1 LKLIYVT
8 INSRTNTAVSAF
20 FVEEDPIR
28 AYEATCGQRQ
38 HGRQAML
45 YVERDKDGKIIAL
58 HKSPDPNAGEQ
69 KSIMDEEI
77 LDFLN
82 RNVDTDPGIQFL
94 ALSDM
99 GIIRIV
105 EDLIDVLIRKN
116 LILFTDL
123 PEDAQAKIR
132 ERKRVRAVMTD
143 QDLMVEDIL

>member
-1 LKLIYVT
+1 
-8 INSRTNTAVSAF
+8 
-20 FVEEDPIR
+20 
-28 AYEATCGQRQ
+28 
-38 HGRQAML
+38 ML

>member
-1 LKLIYVT
+1 
-8 INSRTNTAVSAF
+8 
-20 FVEEDPIR
+20 
-28 AYEATCGQRQ
+28 
-38 HGRQAML
+38 ML
-45 YVERDKDGKIIAL
+45 YIERDKDGKIIAL
-58 HKSPDPNAGEQ
+58 HNTPDPNAGEQ

-82 RNVDTDPGIQFL
+82 GNVDTDPDIQFL

-99 GIIRIV
+99 GIIRIL

-132 ERKRVRAVMTD
+132 ERRRVREIMTD
-143 QDLMVEDIL
+143 QNLVVDDIL

>member
-1 LKLIYVT
+1 
-8 INSRTNTAVSAF
+8 
-20 FVEEDPIR
+20 
-28 AYEATCGQRQ
+28 
-38 HGRQAML
+38 ML

-58 HKSPDPNAGEQ
+58 HRSPESNASEQ
-69 KSIMDEEI
+69 KTIMDEEI

-82 RNVDTDPGIQFL
+82 RNVDTDPEMQFL
-94 ALSDM
+94 ALSDI

-132 ERKRVRAVMTD
+132 ERKRVREIMTD
-143 QDLMVEDIL
+143 QDLMVDDIL

>member
-1 LKLIYVT
+1 
-8 INSRTNTAVSAF
+8 
-20 FVEEDPIR
+20 
-28 AYEATCGQRQ
+28 
-38 HGRQAML
+38 ML

-58 HKSPDPNAGEQ
+58 HKSPDPNAGEK

-82 RNVDTDPGIQFL
+82 KNVDTDPELQFL
-94 ALSDM
+94 ALSDV
-99 GIIRIV
+99 GIIRIL

-132 ERKRVRAVMTD
+132 ERKRVRAIMTD
-143 QDLMVEDIL
+143 QDLMVDDIL